1 MNNRW
6 GVKEYHWY
14 FTKHSKYSRGEM
26 EAMTLEWDKILID
39 KKDKDTILDDALV
52 EQWTAHTFDMMN
64 LTFSNEG

>member
-1 MNNRW
+1 
-6 GVKEYHWY
+6 
-14 FTKHSKYSRGEM
+14 M

-39 KKDKDTILDDALV
+39 KKDKDTIIDDALD